1 MSINKAYITLVNKV
15 PAKIEAIE
23 KSLGVRHSSLFERS
37 EAVKRWLMN
46 TCPNKFTY

>member
-1 MSINKAYITLVNKV
+1 MTINKAYVTLVNKI
-15 PAKIEAIE
+15 PDKIVAIE
-23 KSLGVRHSSLFERS
+23 KSLGVSHSSLFARS